1 LGASSAQALAPKSMH
16 VMMQSTPIL
25 LRPLDKTVFV
35 FSLTSNKLIVL
46 MIVFPLLD
54 N

>member
-1 LGASSAQALAPKSMH
+1 
-16 VMMQSTPIL
+16 
-25 LRPLDKTVFV
+25 LDKTVFV

>member
-1 LGASSAQALAPKSMH
+1 
-16 VMMQSTPIL
+16 L

-35 FSLTSNKLIVL
+35 FSLTSNKLLVH
-46 MIVFPLLD
+46 MIVFPLLI